1 MLCNSSRLP
10 RPYCP
15 GMAPT
20 FCSRCGD
27 VVAVEEPERCDPRD
41 ELAELDALL
50 ERLNLKRYNLKRK
63 INRLQSSIV
72 RQLPPDIMS
81 TIFESCL
88 PDFTNHQLTP
98 AGDVDL
104 SIPLSLGAICS
115 YWRDI
120 AWSTPTLWSS
130 LAVRVTK
137 KHDPH
142 IVASI
147 AHEWLFRSGQLPLS
161 VRICSKLND
170 HKTVPALAN
179 IINRYS
185 SRWSDL
191 DLYIPESYYQHFR
204 ATHNHAPILKSIRFK
219 CSAYATMKNFQ
230 LTCPRLERA
239 NLSDFHLPGINIQ
252 WENLTHLTLHSMHID
267 DSFLILRNTPRL
279 VFCKV
284 SGSSPRARESIRTVV
299 LTSLESLQLRGFV
312 NDFLN
317 NLITPHLKEF
327 SLRDYYSPSIM
338 AVTSFFRRSA
348 CSLHSLSII
357 VRTFPPYFE
366 GFMRFLQS
374 MPSLST
380 LSLISITTLENTRF
394 ATPEEYDPRNI
405 LRLVNKVLSSQST
418 SLQQGLLPNLKIFE
432 YTGNLDLRPEY
443 FDDLHSLLPA
453 YNAIHGPLHLIK
465 INLTQHRLPK
475 KMVSYLSSL
484 VERGVTVNVM
494 SKSEDIL
501 QSSIDYFRRREDLFG
516 WDWVD
521 NLDSDLFS

>member
-1 MLCNSSRLP
+1 
-10 RPYCP
+10 
-15 GMAPT
+15 MAPT

-27 VVAVEEPERCDPRD
+27 VVAVEEPEICDPRD

-50 ERLNLKRYNLKRK
+50 ECLNLKRYNLKRK
-63 INRLQSSIV
+63 INQLQSSIV

-88 PDFTNHQLTP
+88 PDFTDHQLTP

-137 KHDPH
+137 KHNPH

-204 ATHNHAPILKSIRFK
+204 ATHNHAPILRSIRFN
-219 CSAYATMKNFQ
+219 CSAYASMKNFQ

-239 NLSDFHLPGINIQ
+239 VISYIYLDGINIQ
-252 WENLTHLTLHSMHID
+252 WDNLTHLTLHSMRID

-284 SGSSPRARESIRTVV
+284 SGYSPTFGKSIGIVALSS
-299 LTSLESLQLRGFV
+299 LKSLQLMTDVG
-312 NDFLN
+312 DYLS
-317 NLITPHLKEF
+317 NLITPHLEEF
-327 SLRDYYSPSIM
+327 SLRDCNIPSI
-338 AVTSFFRRSA
+338 VSITSFLQRSA
-348 CSLHSLSII
+348 CSLRSFFITLSAF
-357 VRTFPPYFE
+357 RSFDD
-366 GFMRFLQS
+366 FMILLHT
-374 MPSLST
+374 MPSLHT
-380 LSLISITTLENTRF
+380 LSITNTDLEITYVISHGD
-394 ATPEEYDPRNI
+394 YDPRNI
-405 LRLVNKVLSSQST
+405 LQLLAKALSSQST
-418 SLQQGLLPNLKIFE
+418 SLKQGFLPNLKIFE
-432 YTGNLDLRPEY
+432 YTGKLNLRPEY

-453 YNAIHGPLHLIK
+453 YINAVHGPLQLIK
-465 INLTQHRLPK
+465 IDLTQRRIPR
-475 KMVSYLSSL
+475 KMISYFSSF
-484 VERGVTVNVM
+484 VERGVTVHVT
-494 SKSEDIL
+494 SESEDII
-501 QSSIDYFRRREDLFG
+501 QTSESIDYSRRRGDFFCR
-516 WDWVD
+516 DWAD
-521 NLDSDLFS
+521 NFDSSLFS